1 MWKTLS
7 FIKQVCRSLTLKPTS
22 IHLTTNRAQ
31 VKLMVFYLLCNKNYN
46 QFNMEEM
53 FKVYLYKAILL
64 NNNFSRDNHIKAI
77 MLEFNIMRKLI
88 SCQTLTGSSFWD
100 KITTSRKEATMFHL
114 NNRIRPGITQ
124 ILTKEPRSNY
134 SRKKI
139 IFKHYRKDLNIKM
152 LRTKKETNSREQA
165 LASQWINY
173 LPIVVKKTT
182 KKKKS

>member
-7 FIKQVCRSLTLKPTS
+7 FIKIVCRSLTLKPTS
-22 IHLTTNRAQ
+22 LHLTISRAQ
-31 VKLMVFYLLCNKNYN
+31 IKLMVFYLLCNKNCN

-53 FKVYLYKAILL
+53 SKVYLFKAIVL
-64 NNNFSRDNHIKAI
+64 NNNFNRDNHIKAVI
-77 MLEFNIMRKLI
+77 EFHIMRKLI
-88 SCQTLTGSSFWD
+88 SCQTLTGSNFWD
-100 KITTSRKEATMFHL
+100 KIITCRKVATLFHH

-139 IFKHYRKDLNIKM
+139 IFKHYRKEHNIKM
-152 LRTKKETNSREQA
+152 LRTKKETSSREQA

-173 LPIVVKKTT
+173 LLIVVKKTI